1 MKKIVY
7 FLFLSALMVSCGEKT
22 TEEEAPI
29 VFKNVKDKVSYVL
42 GSMNAQTLV
51 GSNDKNVMRLDM
63 DVISEGFS
71 SNLNSNEPTGC
82 EETFKKLF
90 GPYYQDF
97 DSTYAKDGALCL
109 GKMTAFAFY
118 RDINKMG
125 AKNDVNFEYVKKGFK
140 HGLLK
145 KDTIISDKDKQELMK
160 NFIMDINVRNGNKMM
175 AEAKKIKGVKVFEN
189 GIIMQTIVEGKGG
202 SPSSE
207 DDVKVE
213 YILTN
218 ANGDT
223 VQSSYAMKKQTGK
236 FEPVALKLHGGVI
249 PAWSYALP
257 KMKKGGKYRIW
268 VPWNLA
274 YGEQGGKENLCFFL
288 ELIDYAKEGTFVK
301 EQMPQAGANY

>member
-1 MKKIVY
+1 MKKIFY
-7 FLFLSALMVSCGEKT
+7 FVFLSVLIASCGEKST
-22 TEEEAPI
+22 DEDEPI
-29 VFKNVKDKVSYVL
+29 VFTNTKDKISYVL

-63 DVISEGFS
+63 NVISEGFS
-71 SNLNSNEPTGC
+71 SNLNTNEPKGC

-109 GKMTAFAFY
+109 GKMTAYAFY
-118 RDINKMG
+118 RDIDKMG

-145 KDTIISDKDKQELMK
+145 KDTIVSEKDKQELMK

-175 AEAKKIKGVKVFEN
+175 AAAKKVKGVKVYEN
-189 GIIMQTIVEGKGG
+189 GIIMQTILEGKGG
-202 SPSSE
+202 NPGLT

-223 VQSSYAMKKQTGK
+223 VQSSYDMKKQTGK
-236 FEPVALKLHGGVI
+236 FEPVALKLNGGVI
-249 PAWSYALP
+249 PGWSYIVP

-274 YGEQGGKENLCFFL
+274 YGESGGKENLCFL
-288 ELIDYAKEGTFVK
+288 IELIDYAKEGSFVK
-301 EQMPQAGANY
+301 DQPQPAGNF